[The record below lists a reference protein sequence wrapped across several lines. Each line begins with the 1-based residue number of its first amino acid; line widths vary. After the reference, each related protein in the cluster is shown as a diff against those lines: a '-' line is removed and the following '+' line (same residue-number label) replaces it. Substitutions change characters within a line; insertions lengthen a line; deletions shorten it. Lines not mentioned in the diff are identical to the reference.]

1 MQTQKR
7 SFSLSLWI
15 LLGVLL
21 FALAACQSGPEATA
35 TPEPVAEATEVS
47 AATETPAD
55 APPPT
60 ATDIPATATDE
71 PTLPPPPSATP
82 LPTSTPV
89 PATDTPEATATETT
103 TPTVTASPTSPPQ
116 PTRPPATQA
125 PQAPAATQPPAPAGP
140 VDPATLGQNILPNPS
155 FEEGHHNQDG
165 IPELQLPV
173 GWRIEYDQGNTGF
186 GDQAWDV
193 WVRPETRVLST
204 SFLPPAEHPL
214 YIFDGIH
221 TVKVFKGAGAI
232 SVRLLTD
239 VTLQPGTYV
248 LEVQFFSDVF
258 EGYENGQK
266 IAPIN
271 PDAAEVRLIAGSG
284 GTNWQRQNYLQKNV
298 VNYTFTV
305 NSAQTIPVGI
315 GLRGR
320 YAIAN
325 NGWFLDN
332 FSLRRVQ

>member
-7 SFSLSLWI
+7 SFSLPLCLWI
-15 LLGVLL
+15 GVLL
-21 FALAACQSGPEATA
+21 FALAACQSEPEATA
-35 TPEPVAEATEVS
+35 TPEPVAEATEISDAAVTEEATEAVIT
-47 AATETPAD
+47 AATEEPSTP
-55 APPPT
+55 T
-60 ATDIPATATDE
+60 EE

-89 PATDTPEATATETT
+89 PATDTPEATATETV

-116 PTRPPATQA
+116 PTRPPVT
-125 PQAPAATQPPAPAGP
+125 PAPAATRPPAPAGP
-140 VDPATLGQNILPNPS
+140 VDPATLGENILPNPS

-204 SFLPPAEHPL
+204 AFLPPAEHGL
-214 YIFDGIH
+214 YIFEGSN

-239 VTLQPGTYV
+239 MTLQPGTYV

-271 PDAAEVRLIAGSG
+271 PDAAEVRLIAGGG

-305 NSAQTIPVGI
+305 TSAQTSPVGI